1 MSDIQEP
8 MDVGAAQETH
18 LREYWKV
25 FLQGRYTFLAIFLV
39 VLAATAVFTFTRT
52 SIYLSTATVL
62 IESRS
67 RSVTPGQDMSGMG
80 AGGYGWWA
88 EEKYQNTQMEIVNS
102 RDVARRAFESLAL
115 ASDPYFEE
123 AADPVEAFR
132 GLIQVDQRRK
142 TGLLEISLQGAD
154 PEEITRWVN
163 AVADAY
169 VQRNVDKAQQN
180 IRVAVDTIRSE
191 IEIIQ
196 GELGI
201 AEETVVST
209 LRKEDIFDPDA
220 EREVLRGRISEYDKQ
235 LTDASVEK
243 ARLRSRLERIEQL
256 QVKGGDPMK
265 LTELASNKQVQ
276 ELNRDIREIQS
287 KIDEIKV
294 SIRAGHPDYESLQS
308 QLNRARQNLRD
319 YVNLVLANVRDD
331 FQAAEDKTTLLTRQ
345 KDTAEKDLFR
355 VNQATARV
363 NLVKTDAETKRQ
375 IFDMLTRSMSEVEL
389 TAGLMSNNITVLDR
403 ATPPLYAISPVKR
416 VNLAIGGMFGIF
428 LGLAAVFFV
437 DYLDNTIR
445 NPQDIE
451 QNLQLSVLGVI
462 PRISEEGNTGR
473 AVQEAYQSL
482 RTSIIFSSKNRR
494 RKVLLITSTGPQEGK
509 SSTIANLARVLAA
522 AGDRVLVLDCDLR
535 RPTQHVQHDTQRDT
549 GLTNYLAAPEGEEDW
564 QPYTQSLGEGLDLM
578 PCGPIPPS
586 PPELLGSDRFS
597 ELIARVRNHY
607 DWVLVD
613 SPPSASLADST
624 LLAAV
629 SDMVILI
636 IKHNHA
642 DKDVVR
648 RNVAHLRSR
657 NAPLVGAVLNNVDI
671 DKLANKDYYYAGYY
685 YLSEEGNEKK
695 SKKRPV
701 ARAKVG

>member
-1 MSDIQEP
+1 MSDIQDP
-8 MDVGAAQETH
+8 MEGGAAHEVH
-18 LREYWKV
+18 LRDYWKV
-25 FLQGRYTFLAIFLV
+25 LLQGRYTFLAIFLV
-39 VLAATAVFTFTRT
+39 ILAATAVFTFTRT
-52 SIYLSTATVL
+52 PIYRSTATVL

-115 ASDPYFEE
+115 ASDPYFAE
-123 AADPVEAFR
+123 ATDPIEAFR

-163 AVADAY
+163 AVADSY

-196 GELGI
+196 GELGV

-209 LRKEDIFDPDA
+209 LNQEDIFDPDA
-220 EREVLRGRISEYDKQ
+220 ERENLRGRISNYDEQ
-235 LTDASVEK
+235 LTEASIEK
-243 ARLRSRLERIEQL
+243 ARLRGRLERIQQL
-256 QVKGGDPMK
+256 QVDGGDPMN
-265 LTELASNKQVQ
+265 LTELASNNQIEV
-276 ELNRDIREIQS
+276 LNREIRELER
-287 KIDEIKV
+287 KIDEAKV
-294 SIRAGHPDYESLQS
+294 TLRAGHPEYESLQS
-308 QLNRARQNLRD
+308 QVNRARQNLRD
-319 YVNLVLANVRDD
+319 QVSLVLANVRDD
-331 FQAAEDKTTLLTRQ
+331 YSAAEDKTAQLTLQ

-375 IFDMLTRSMSEVEL
+375 IFDLLTRSMNEVEL

-403 ATPPLYAISPVKR
+403 ATPPLYAIKPVKR
-416 VNLAIGGMFGIF
+416 VNLAIGGMLGIF
-428 LGLAAVFFV
+428 LGLAVVFFL

-451 QNLQLSVLGVI
+451 ENLQLSVLGVI
-462 PRISEEGNTGR
+462 PKITDEGNTGR

-535 RPTQHVQHDTQRDT
+535 RPTQHVQHDTGRDS
-549 GLTNYLAAPEGEEDW
+549 GLTNYLAAPEGEDDW
-564 QPYTQSLGEGLDLM
+564 RPFTQTLGDGLDLM

-597 ELIARVRNHY
+597 ELIARVRDHY
-607 DWVLVD
+607 DWVLID

-624 LLAAV
+624 LLAAI

-636 IKHNHA
+636 VKHNHA

-648 RNVAHLRSR
+648 RNVSHLRSR

-685 YLSEEGNEKK
+685 YLSEDGTKKK